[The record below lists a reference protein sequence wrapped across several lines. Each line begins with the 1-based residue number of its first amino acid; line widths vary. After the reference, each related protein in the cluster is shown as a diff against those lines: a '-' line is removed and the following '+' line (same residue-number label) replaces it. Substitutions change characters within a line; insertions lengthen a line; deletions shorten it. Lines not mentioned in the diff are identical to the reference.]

1 MVVAAQWAVMP
12 VVHSAAQ
19 AVLELRASG
28 ADALFCPVTVA
39 EDLEL
44 VFPDFV
50 EIVLVDVALGEN
62 IAVYVRACADAAV
75 YQD

>member
-1 MVVAAQWAVMP
+1 M
-12 VVHSAAQ
+12 HSAAE
-19 AVLELRASG
+19 AVFELRASG
-28 ADALFCPVTVA
+28 AGALFCPTSVA

-50 EIVLVDVALGEN
+50 EIVLVDIALGEN